1 MSDLPQI
8 SEAEFEVMKI
18 VWKHAPI
25 STNEITDKLLQITSW
40 SPKTIQTLIKR
51 LVTKGALTYEKQSR
65 VFVYTPVVKESE
77 YIGQESNSFL
87 ERYYDGDITAML
99 SAYIENDRLS
109 ETEIDALR
117 SLLSKRSKK
126 EAINVA
132 DFMIRFLI
140 CNVFISGIIGILLIA
155 KRIFKNNL
163 SSRMQYNLWFLLL
176 GLLVV
181 PFMPFRLIG
190 FPQIFSWLG
199 SLRSSPSSNT
209 ETAMGETIGTAPTG
223 NVNWMNDFTLSVNS
237 EAPSIAGYILLE
249 IWIVGIL
256 AMIILVIKSSLRLRN
271 LEKSALPL
279 QNKEVRRLYHHCL
292 EEMGI
297 HRDIPVYSTAFLR
310 SPIIVGLLKP
320 GIYLPIHLISDYNES
335 DMRYMLL
342 HELQHYKHHDAI
354 GSFLM
359 NLAGVVYWFNPLVWY
374 ALKEMRNDRE
384 VACDTSVLK
393 MLEEDA
399 YEDYGN
405 TLINFAEKISLTPF
419 PFAAGLGGNMK
430 QMKRRIINIASYEKP
445 TFTKRLKG
453 MTAFV
458 LTAVLLLGFAPFIST
473 YAADENYFQWDS
485 SSENVSYVD
494 RSTYFGEYEG
504 SFVLY
509 DLGNDAWSI
518 HDKEHATLRVAPN
531 STYKI
536 YDALFGLEEGVITPE
551 NSFIAWNG
559 ESYPFEAWN
568 ADQTLQSAMNSSVN
582 WYFQTVDEQ
591 LGSSS
596 VYNYIQEIGYGNE
609 NMNGDF
615 STYWMESSLKISPIE
630 QVELLTKLHNN
641 SFEFS
646 PENINAVKDAI
657 LLSSSDA
664 GTLYGKTG
672 TGRVDGQDVNGW
684 FVGFVETADNTYF
697 FATNIGADSDAT
709 GGKATEITMSI
720 LSDMNIWK

>member
-1 MSDLPQI
+1 M
-8 SEAEFEVMKI
+8 A
-18 VWKHAPI
+18 
-25 STNEITDKLLQITSW
+25 N
-40 SPKTIQTLIKR
+40 
-51 LVTKGALTYEKQSR
+51 
-65 VFVYTPVVKESE
+65 
-77 YIGQESNSFL
+77 
-87 ERYYDGDITAML
+87 
-99 SAYIENDRLS
+99 
-109 ETEIDALR
+109 
-117 SLLSKRSKK
+117 
-126 EAINVA
+126 
-132 DFMIRFLI
+132 FMIRFLI

-155 KRIFKNNL
+155 KQIFKNNL

-176 GLLVV
+176 GLLAV
-181 PFMPFRLIG
+181 PFIPFRLIG

-199 SLRSSPSSNT
+199 SLRCSPASGT
-209 ETAMGETIGTAPTG
+209 ATAMGEAVGINPTG
-223 NVNWMNDFTLSVNS
+223 NTDWMNDFSLSVNS
-237 EAPSIAGYILLE
+237 ETPSIAGYILLG
-249 IWIVGIL
+249 IWIVGIF
-256 AMIILVIKSSLRLRN
+256 AMIILVIKSSLRLRT

-279 QNKEVRRLYHHCL
+279 QNPEVRRLYHRCM

-297 HRDIPVYSTAFLR
+297 HRSIPVYSTAFLK

-320 GIYLPIHLISDYNES
+320 CIYLPIHLISDYNES

-342 HELQHYKHHDAI
+342 HELQHYNHKDAVA
-354 GSFLM
+354 SYLM
-359 NLAGVVYWFNPLVWY
+359 NLAGVIYWFNPLVWY

-405 TLINFAEKISLTPF
+405 TLINFAEKVSLTPF

-445 TFTKRLKG
+445 TFIKRVKG
-453 MTAFV
+453 MTAFILTAV
-458 LTAVLLLGFAPFIST
+458 LLMGFAPFMLTAVLLLGLAPILST
-473 YAADENYFQWDS
+473 YAAEVSHYQWKT
-485 SSENVSYVD
+485 SSENISYVD
-494 RSTYFGEYEG
+494 LSTYFGEYEG

-509 DLGNDAWSI
+509 DLENDAWSI
-518 HDKEHATLRVAPN
+518 HDMEHATLRVAPN

-536 YDALFGLEEGVITPE
+536 YDALFGLEEEIITPE

-559 ESYPFEAWN
+559 ETYPFEAWN

-582 WYFQTVDEQ
+582 WYFESVDEQ
-591 LGSSS
+591 LGAAKIS
-596 VYNYIQEIGYGNE
+596 NYIEEIGYGNE
-609 NMNGDF
+609 NISGDF

-630 QVELLTKLHNN
+630 QVELLTRLQNN
-641 SFEFS
+641 SLGFS

-657 LLSSSDA
+657 CLSSSDA
-664 GTLYGKTG
+664 GTFYGKTG

-684 FVGFVETADNTYF
+684 FIGYIETVDNTYF

-709 GGKATEITMSI
+709 GGNATEITMSI

>member
-1 MSDLPQI
+1 M
-8 SEAEFEVMKI
+8 
-18 VWKHAPI
+18 
-25 STNEITDKLLQITSW
+25 
-40 SPKTIQTLIKR
+40 
-51 LVTKGALTYEKQSR
+51 
-65 VFVYTPVVKESE
+65 
-77 YIGQESNSFL
+77 
-87 ERYYDGDITAML
+87 
-99 SAYIENDRLS
+99 
-109 ETEIDALR
+109 
-117 SLLSKRSKK
+117 
-126 EAINVA
+126 A

-181 PFMPFRLIG
+181 PFIPFRLIG

-199 SLRSSPSSNT
+199 SLRCSPSSNT
-209 ETAMGETIGTAPTG
+209 GTAMEETIGADSTE

-237 EAPSIAGYILLE
+237 EAPSIVGYILLG

-271 LEKSALPL
+271 LEKSALSL
-279 QNKEVRRLYHHCL
+279 QNNEVRRLYHHCL
-292 EEMGI
+292 EEMRI
-297 HRDIPVYSTAFLR
+297 HRDIPVYSTAFLK

-320 GIYLPIHLISDYNES
+320 CIYLPIHLISDYNES

-342 HELQHYKHHDAI
+342 HELQHYKYHDTIA
-354 GSFLM
+354 SYLM

-405 TLINFAEKISLTPF
+405 TLINFAEKVSLTPF

-430 QMKRRIINIASYEKP
+430 LMKRRIINIASYEKP

-458 LTAVLLLGFAPFIST
+458 LTAVLLLGFTPFIST
-473 YAADENYFQWDS
+473 YAADENYYQWDS
-485 SSENVSYVD
+485 SSKNISYVD
-494 RSTYFGEYEG
+494 LSTYFGEYEG

-582 WYFQTVDEQ
+582 WYFQSVDEQ
-591 LGSSS
+591 LGFSD
-596 VYNYIQEIGYGNE
+596 VYSYIQEIGYGNE

-630 QVELLTKLHNN
+630 QVELLTKLQNN
-641 SFEFS
+641 SFSFA
-646 PENINAVKDAI
+646 PENVNAVKDAI
-657 LLSSSDA
+657 CLSSSDA
-664 GTLYGKTG
+664 GTFYGKTG

-684 FVGFVETADNTYF
+684 FIGYIETADNTYF

>member
-1 MSDLPQI
+1 M
-8 SEAEFEVMKI
+8 A
-18 VWKHAPI
+18 
-25 STNEITDKLLQITSW
+25 N
-40 SPKTIQTLIKR
+40 
-51 LVTKGALTYEKQSR
+51 
-65 VFVYTPVVKESE
+65 
-77 YIGQESNSFL
+77 
-87 ERYYDGDITAML
+87 
-99 SAYIENDRLS
+99 
-109 ETEIDALR
+109 
-117 SLLSKRSKK
+117 
-126 EAINVA
+126 
-132 DFMIRFLI
+132 FMIRFFL
-140 CNVFISGIIGILLIA
+140 CNVFISGIIGILLLV
-155 KRIFKNNL
+155 KRIFKNSL

-176 GLLVV
+176 GLLAV
-181 PFMPFRLIG
+181 PFIPFRFIG
-190 FPQIFSWLG
+190 LPQIFSWLG
-199 SLRSSPSSNT
+199 SLRSSPSSGAGTNIT
-209 ETAMGETIGTAPTG
+209 GTAEAVTTG
-223 NVNWMNDFTLSVNS
+223 NTNWMNNFTLSVNS
-237 EAPSIAGYILLE
+237 ETPSIAGYILLG

-256 AMIILVIKSSLRLRN
+256 AMIILVIKSSLRLRS

-279 QNKEVRRLYHHCL
+279 QNQEVRRLYHRCL

-297 HRDIPVYSTAFLR
+297 HRDIPVYSTAFLK

-320 GIYLPIHLISDYNES
+320 CIYLPIHLISDYNES

-342 HELQHYKHHDAI
+342 HELQHYKHKDAVA
-354 GSFLM
+354 SYLM

-405 TLINFAEKISLTPF
+405 TLINFAEKVSLTPF
-419 PFAAGLGGNMK
+419 PFAAGLGGNME

-445 TFTKRLKG
+445 TFMKRIKG
-453 MTAFV
+453 MTAFM

-473 YAADENYFQWDS
+473 YAADGSHYQWDS

-494 RSTYFGEYEG
+494 LSTYFGEYEG

-509 DLGNDAWSI
+509 DLENDAWSI
-518 HDKEHATLRVAPN
+518 HDMEHATLRVAPN

-536 YDALFGLEEGVITPE
+536 YDALFGLEEEIITPE

-559 ESYPFEAWN
+559 ETYPFEAWN

-582 WYFQTVDEQ
+582 WYFESVDEQ
-591 LGSSS
+591 LGAANIS
-596 VYNYIQEIGYGNE
+596 NYIEEIGYGNE
-609 NMNGDF
+609 NISGDF

-630 QVELLTKLHNN
+630 QVELLTRLQNN
-641 SFEFS
+641 SLGFA

-657 LLSSSDA
+657 CLCASDA
-664 GTLYGKTG
+664 GTFYGKTG

-684 FVGFVETADNTYF
+684 FIGYIETVDNTYF

-709 GGKATEITMSI
+709 GGNATEITMSI

>member
-1 MSDLPQI
+1 M
-8 SEAEFEVMKI
+8 A
-18 VWKHAPI
+18 
-25 STNEITDKLLQITSW
+25 N
-40 SPKTIQTLIKR
+40 
-51 LVTKGALTYEKQSR
+51 
-65 VFVYTPVVKESE
+65 
-77 YIGQESNSFL
+77 
-87 ERYYDGDITAML
+87 
-99 SAYIENDRLS
+99 
-109 ETEIDALR
+109 
-117 SLLSKRSKK
+117 
-126 EAINVA
+126 
-132 DFMIRFLI
+132 FMIRFFL
-140 CNVFISGIIGILLIA
+140 CNVFISGIIGILLLV
-155 KRIFKNNL
+155 KRIFKNSL

-176 GLLVV
+176 GLLAV
-181 PFMPFRLIG
+181 PFIPFRFIG
-190 FPQIFSWLG
+190 LPQIFSWLG
-199 SLRSSPSSNT
+199 SLRSSPSSGAGTNIT
-209 ETAMGETIGTAPTG
+209 GTAEAVTTG
-223 NVNWMNDFTLSVNS
+223 NTNWMNNFTLSVNS
-237 EAPSIAGYILLE
+237 ETPSIAGYILLG

-256 AMIILVIKSSLRLRN
+256 AMIILVIKSSLRLRS

-279 QNKEVRRLYHHCL
+279 QNQEVRRLYHRCL

-297 HRDIPVYSTAFLR
+297 HRDIPVYSTAFLK

-320 GIYLPIHLISDYNES
+320 CIYLPIHLISDYDES

-354 GSFLM
+354 ANYLM
-359 NLAGVVYWFNPLVWY
+359 NLAGVVYWFNPLVLY

-405 TLINFAEKISLTPF
+405 TLINFAEKVSLAPF

-445 TFTKRLKG
+445 TFMKRIKG
-453 MTAFV
+453 MTAFM

-473 YAADENYFQWDS
+473 YAADGSHYQWDS

-494 RSTYFGEYEG
+494 LSTYFGEYEG

-509 DLGNDAWSI
+509 DLENDAWSI
-518 HDKEHATLRVAPN
+518 HDMEHATLRVAPN

-536 YDALFGLEEGVITPE
+536 YDALFGLEEEIITPE

-559 ESYPFEAWN
+559 ETYPFEAWN

-582 WYFQTVDEQ
+582 WYFESVDEQ
-591 LGSSS
+591 LGAANIS
-596 VYNYIQEIGYGNE
+596 NYIEEIGYGNE
-609 NMNGDF
+609 NISGDF

-630 QVELLTKLHNN
+630 QVELLTRLQNN
-641 SFEFS
+641 SLGFA

-657 LLSSSDA
+657 CLCSSDA
-664 GTLYGKTG
+664 GTFYGKTG

-684 FVGFVETADNTYF
+684 FIGYIETVDNTYF

-709 GGKATEITMSI
+709 GGNATEITMSI

>member
-1 MSDLPQI
+1 M
-8 SEAEFEVMKI
+8 A
-18 VWKHAPI
+18 
-25 STNEITDKLLQITSW
+25 N
-40 SPKTIQTLIKR
+40 
-51 LVTKGALTYEKQSR
+51 
-65 VFVYTPVVKESE
+65 
-77 YIGQESNSFL
+77 
-87 ERYYDGDITAML
+87 
-99 SAYIENDRLS
+99 
-109 ETEIDALR
+109 
-117 SLLSKRSKK
+117 
-126 EAINVA
+126 
-132 DFMIRFLI
+132 FMIRFFI

-181 PFMPFRLIG
+181 PFIPFRLIG

-199 SLRSSPSSNT
+199 NLRSSPASGT
-209 ETAMGETIGTAPTG
+209 ATAIGEAMGIHPTG
-223 NVNWMNDFTLSVNS
+223 NTDWMNDFALSVKS
-237 EAPSIAGYILLE
+237 ETPSIAGYILLG

-279 QNKEVRRLYHHCL
+279 QNKEVRILYHHCL

-297 HRDIPVYSTAFLR
+297 HRDIPVYSTAFLK

-320 GIYLPIHLISDYNES
+320 RIYLPIHLISDYNES

-342 HELQHYKHHDAI
+342 HELQHYKHKDAI
-354 GSFLM
+354 ASYLM

-399 YEDYGN
+399 YEEYGN
-405 TLINFAEKISLTPF
+405 TLINFAEKVSLTPF

-445 TFTKRLKG
+445 TFKKRLKG

-473 YAADENYFQWDS
+473 YAADENYYQWDS

-518 HDKEHATLRVAPN
+518 YDKEHATLRVAPN

-697 FATNIGADSDAT
+697 FATNIGANSDAT

-720 LSDMNIWK
+720 LSDMNIWVSQK